1 MKNRDDIQKELQELS
16 PFLSK
21 LKAQEQQP
29 EVPENYFHALP
40 DQLWEQIKL
49 QPARERFVQQ
59 PSVWER
65 FLQSLQIF
73 LQPRVAVS
81 LTTFAVLF
89 AAGIYFLQPPVTQQS
104 TAGNLTAEE
113 ITNYIGN
120 NLHEFDTDLLIQAT
134 ADLPNQ
140 SLLPTENLSDDE
152 IDAMMKEL
160 VKEVDE
166 KTLEELL

>member
-1 MKNRDDIQKELQELS
+1 MKNKDDIQKELQELS

-21 LKAQEQQP
+21 LKAQEKQP
-29 EVPENYFHALP
+29 EVPENYFYALP

-49 QPARERFVQQ
+49 QPAPERFVQQ
-59 PSVWER
+59 PSAWER
-65 FLQSLQIF
+65 FLRSVQIL
-73 LQPRVAVS
+73 LQPRIALS
-81 LTTFAVLF
+81 LATFAALVV
-89 AAGIYFLQPPVTQQS
+89 AGIYFLQPQTTTSS
-104 TAGNLTAEE
+104 TSGDLTAED
-113 ITNYIGN
+113 ITNYIDN

-140 SLLPTENLSDDE
+140 SLLPTENLSDDD

-166 KTLEELL
+166 KTIEELL

>member
-21 LKAQEQQP
+21 LKAQEKQP

-49 QPARERFVQQ
+49 QPAPERFAQQ
-59 PSVWER
+59 PSIWER
-65 FLQSLQIF
+65 FLQRLQIF
-73 LQPRVAVS
+73 LQPRVAV
-81 LTTFAVLF
+81 LLATFAVLLVV
-89 AAGIYFLQPPVTQQS
+89 GVYFLQPQTTQPA

-120 NLHEFDTDLLIQAT
+120 NLHEFDTDLLIKAT

-140 SLLPTENLSDDE
+140 SLLPTDNLSDDE

-160 VKEVDE
+160 IKDVDD